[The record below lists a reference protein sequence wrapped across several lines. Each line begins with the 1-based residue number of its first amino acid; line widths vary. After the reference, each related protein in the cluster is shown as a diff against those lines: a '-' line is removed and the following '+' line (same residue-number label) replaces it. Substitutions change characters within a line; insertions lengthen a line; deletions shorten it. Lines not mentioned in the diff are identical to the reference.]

1 MANRMQK
8 EQIQEFTTKITL
20 SNRTGLTVITYEILF
35 AYLADAKSGLNR
47 ENWEDYKQ
55 AIRKSQKCIDEL
67 IGTLDFTYQLSAELY
82 QIYMYGKEL
91 LGKAVY
97 KREEAEISECENL
110 MKMLYDAFV
119 KVAETDRSAPLM
131 RNTEQIYAGYTYGRY
146 DVNVNNS
153 NMNPSRGF
161 FV

>member
-1 MANRMQK
+1 MADRMQK

-20 SNRTGLTVITYEILF
+20 SNRTGLTVVTYEILF
-35 AYLADAKSGLNR
+35 AYLTDAKSALKK
-47 ENWEDYKQ
+47 EAWEDYKKSVRQ
-55 AIRKSQKCIDEL
+55 SQKCIEEL

-82 QIYMYGKEL
+82 QIYMYAKEL
-91 LGKAVY
+91 LGKALY
-97 KREEAEISECENL
+97 KRKEAELAECENL

-119 KVAETDRSAPLM
+119 KVAETDHSAPLM
-131 RNTEQIYAGYTYGRY
+131 RNTEQVYAGYTYGRY
-146 DVNVNNS
+146 DVNVNSS